1 MDGGIIIF
9 MGLGLISG
17 FGLLSIL
24 ISFFEK
30 DFEEEYFQEIRSNR
44 NIKRK
49 QPAKVIPIDDELD
62 ITTYDFYT
70 DEL

>member
-1 MDGGIIIF
+1 MDGGIIIL

-24 ISFFEK
+24 ISFFER
-30 DFEEEYFQEIRSNR
+30 DFEEEYLQEIRSNR
-44 NIKRK
+44 KRK
-49 QPAKVIPIDDELD
+49 QPATAIPIDDELD